1 MKERH
6 PDIIL
11 TLDTRRIIRM
21 VPLKEDNPLFEKVKV
36 EVGSNKVYLVVYEIS
51 YFVEDPNSK
60 KEIKRIC
67 K

>member
-1 MKERH
+1 MKVRH
-6 PDIIL
+6 PDYIL
-11 TLDTRRIIRM
+11 PFDTRRIIKM
-21 VPLKEDNPLFEKVKV
+21 VPLNEDNPLFEKVKV

-60 KEIKRIC
+60 KEIEREC